1 MADAP
6 VVHIGE
12 NSPEHVAYRLM
23 QDIMRAEMR
32 TLSQRPDADWEH
44 ADRAYLLDLY
54 AECLN
59 AVRLYRTVPKKQP

>member
-12 NSPEHVAYRLM
+12 NSPEEVALKLFRLIRDL
-23 QDIMRAEMR
+23 QGDQKPKDKKAI
-32 TLSQRPDADWEH
+32 
-44 ADRAYLLDLY
+44 LDLY

-59 AVRLYRTVPKKQP
+59 AVQNPSYRVRLA